1 VLYVYIVILF
11 IYLSSKQNPNWI
23 ESIQEQTNKQKKTK
37 QNNIISGLFLYC
49 VARFVREA
57 RNDITMNSWFIPKGT
72 DVTVS
77 IYTLHRNPE
86 YWPDPE
92 KFDPERFVIIECLFS
107 ENRGINDLYHEAMQY
122 HI

>member
-1 VLYVYIVILF
+1 MNIFVLDIFLDKAVDI
-11 IYLSSKQNPNWI
+11 
-23 ESIQEQTNKQKKTK
+23 
-37 QNNIISGLFLYC
+37 IISGLFLYC

-72 DVTVS
+72 DVIVS

-107 ENRGINDLYHEAMQY
+107 LDLFIAYILECMK
-122 HI
+122 

>member
-1 VLYVYIVILF
+1 LVLDIFLDKAVDI
-11 IYLSSKQNPNWI
+11 
-23 ESIQEQTNKQKKTK
+23 
-37 QNNIISGLFLYC
+37 IISGFALFFSC
-49 VARFVREA
+49 VARFFREA
-57 RNDITMNSWFIPKGT
+57 RNDITMNGWFIPKGT

-107 ENRGINDLYHEAMQY
+107 MDPFIVYILECK
-122 HI
+122 

>member
-1 VLYVYIVILF
+1 LVLDIFLD
-11 IYLSSKQNPNWI
+11 
-23 ESIQEQTNKQKKTK
+23 KTVDI
-37 QNNIISGLFLYC
+37 IISGFALFFSC
-49 VARFVREA
+49 VARFFREA
-57 RNDITMNSWFIPKGT
+57 RNDITMNGWFIPKGT

-107 ENRGINDLYHEAMQY
+107 MDLFIVYILECK
-122 HI
+122 